1 MTEPTDDLAEQFR
14 LTGRI
19 ALITG
24 AGKGIGAAIATTFA
38 EAGADVALTA
48 RTAADLESVAAA
60 VRERGRRALV
70 MPGDVNDLDFL
81 GRLVEATVA
90 EFGGLDILVNN
101 AGGSMSRP
109 FLQTTVDQLAKSFH
123 FNVLVPFELSRLAVP
138 YLLNRGDAA
147 IVNIGSVV
155 GELAVRGQFTHSLTK
170 SAEGQLT
177 RLMAVELSPR
187 IRVNAV
193 LPGAVE
199 TDALRGWL
207 ERFGPEVREHMISQT
222 AMRRN
227 GLPQDIAN
235 AALFLASEASSFVTG
250 KLLMVDGAASTGLLP
265 RDMPDLTAESAL
277 G

>member
-1 MTEPTDDLAEQFR
+1 MPESSGAASALPEQFR
-14 LTGRI
+14 LTDRV

-38 EAGADVALTA
+38 QAGADVALTS
-48 RTAADLESVAAA
+48 RTAEDLESVAEL
-60 VRERGRRALV
+60 VRSHGRRALV
-70 MPGDVNDLDFL
+70 LPGDVNDLEFL

-101 AGGSMSRP
+101 AGGSVSRP
-109 FLQTTVDQLAKSFH
+109 FLKTTVDQLAKSFH

-138 YLLNRGDAA
+138 HLLRRGDGS
-147 IVNIGSVV
+147 ILNIGSVV

-177 RLMAVELSPR
+177 RLMAAELSPR

-193 LPGAVE
+193 LPGAIE

-227 GLPQDIAN
+227 GLPEDIAN
-235 AALFLASEASSFVTG
+235 AALFLVSDASSFVTG

-265 RDMPDLTAESAL
+265 REMPDLTAAQ
-277 G
+277 